1 MRYSIK
7 NVIKSKEARYFFS
20 FAIGGIIQ
28 FVFGYALTFVSNYVL
43 DKAGVGKFNYYF
55 NFANLVVNL
64 MSFGLYAS
72 YIRIIGEGFDDALRK
87 LVLSFY
93 ILISL
98 IYFIIC
104 CLTGLYFM
112 IPFAFLLFF
121 NERQYYYRS
130 HENTFFYLLGQIL
143 RGVTLI
149 LGIGIFYY
157 FKTISYKTL
166 MITVGG
172 SYFFSSV
179 IFFILRSNKGQ
190 SNLEDNTGVLFS
202 PKLLKQV
209 DLKKMFSISIPTQF
223 TSMATW
229 LLLFSDQYII
239 KMYYSF
245 EELGPYSV
253 GMRLV
258 VFLNIISGLFL
269 LYYPKFYFKSIKSL
283 QFAKIKMVRWTFFAV
298 LFFMM
303 LILVIFRAYFYQ
315 ILGAAKFINY
325 SIFFVYLVLAEAFRI
340 CGSINFTFLSFI
352 YKTKYSTY
360 SIIFISA
367 LNIALNLL
375 FIQKIGIVFAAYSTL
390 ICCFIYFVISY
401 VVAIRMESRYIKL
414 HVVNA
419 S

>member
-7 NVIKSKEARYFFS
+7 SVLKSKEAGYFFS
-20 FAIGGIIQ
+20 FAIGGVIQ
-28 FVFGYALTFVSNYVL
+28 FVFGYVLTFASNYVL

-55 NFANLVVNL
+55 NLANLVVNL

-98 IYFIIC
+98 IYFVVC
-104 CLTGLYFM
+104 YFTGLYFM
-112 IPFAFLLFF
+112 MPFAFLLFF

-130 HENTFFYLLGQIL
+130 HEDTFFYLLGQVL
-143 RGVTLI
+143 RGVTLL
-149 LGIGIFYY
+149 LGIAVFYY
-157 FKTISYKTL
+157 LKTISYESL
-166 MITVGG
+166 MVTVGG

-179 IFFILRSNKGQ
+179 IFFILRSKKDP
-190 SNLEDNTGVLFS
+190 SNREHNTGVLFS

-209 DLKKMFSISIPTQF
+209 DLKKVFSISIPTQF
-223 TSMATW
+223 ASMSTW

-269 LYYPKFYFKSIKSL
+269 LYYPKFYFKSIKAL
-283 QFAKIKMVRWTFFAV
+283 QFSKIKMVRVGFFGV
-298 LFFMM
+298 LFLIM
-303 LILVIFRAYFYQ
+303 LILVVFRAY
-315 ILGAAKFINY
+315 
-325 SIFFVYLVLAEAFRI
+325 
-340 CGSINFTFLSFI
+340 
-352 YKTKYSTY
+352 
-360 SIIFISA
+360 
-367 LNIALNLL
+367 
-375 FIQKIGIVFAAYSTL
+375 
-390 ICCFIYFVISY
+390 
-401 VVAIRMESRYIKL
+401 
-414 HVVNA
+414 
-419 S
+419 